1 MNLKKG
7 RKQMSTLYEINNQ
20 IETIVEKFAGAFDEV
35 TGEIIDEEL
44 FAESQKELDNLE
56 IAQNEKI
63 ENIACYI
70 KNLHSDIFAIENE
83 IKNLSQRKKVKEHQ
97 LKRIKEYLAKFL
109 KFKGI
114 KKIETPKAVV
124 SFRKSEVL
132 EIEDEELIIDWCRY
146 RGFLKEQKPEINK
159 AEVKKYIKELVEEGD
174 EDLCPTEIKIV
185 EKQNLQIR

>member
-1 MNLKKG
+1 MP
-7 RKQMSTLYEINNQ
+7 SLYEIDSQ
-20 IETIVEKFAGAFDEV
+20 IESIVEKFAGAFDEV

-56 IAQNEKI
+56 ITQNEKI

-70 KNLHSDIFAIENE
+70 KNLHSDVFAIENE
-83 IKNLSQRKKVKEHQ
+83 IKTLSQRKKVKENQ
-97 LKRIKEYLAKFL
+97 LKRIKEYLANFL

-114 KKIETPKAVV
+114 KKIDTPKAVI

-132 EIEDEELIIDWCRY
+132 EITNEEEAIEWCRN
-146 RGFLKEQKPEINK
+146 RGFLKNKPEIDK
-159 AEVKKYIKELVEEGD
+159 AEVKKYIKNLIEEGD
-174 EDLCPTEIKIV
+174 EDLCPSELKIV

>member
-1 MNLKKG
+1 
-7 RKQMSTLYEINNQ
+7 MSSLYQINDQ
-20 IETIVEKFAGAFDEV
+20 VDSIMAKIQSAFDES

-70 KNLHSDIFAIENE
+70 KNLSSEVFAIENE
-83 IKNLSQRKKVKEHQ
+83 IKTLSQRKKVKENQ
-97 LKRIKEYLAKFL
+97 LKRIKEYLANFL

-146 RGFLKEQKPEINK
+146 RGFLKEKPEIDK
-159 AEVKKYIKELVEEGD
+159 AKVKKYIKELIDDD
-174 EDLCPTEIKIV
+174 EKDLCPTEIRIV

>member
-1 MNLKKG
+1 MP
-7 RKQMSTLYEINNQ
+7 SLYEIDNQ
-20 IETIVEKFAGAFDEV
+20 IESIVEKFAGAFDEV

-44 FAESQKELDNLE
+44 YTNSQKELDNLE

-70 KNLHSDIFAIENE
+70 KNLHSDISALENE
-83 IKNLSQRKKVKEHQ
+83 IKTFSQRKKAKENK
-97 LKRIKEYLAKFL
+97 LKRIKEYLANFL

-159 AEVKKYIKELVEEGD
+159 AEVKKYIKELIDDGEK
-174 EDLCPTEIKIV
+174 DLYPTEIRIV